1 MASIHAR
8 YSMRNLLIAMFHNVN
23 LLFTNK
29 ILLFT
34 ANRYFCY
41 FLMFVRGMLVAKFL
55 GPYFF
60 GIWGFI
66 NLVLS
71 YLSYTSMGIQFAI
84 NVELSTKDKDNRKE
98 VAVIIGNSLI
108 LTLCVCAVLLCMVV
122 AVKIGGVEI
131 FPSYSFSQYTLLA
144 VFIASLNHIT
154 QVFANIY
161 RAYGYLFR
169 IAFNE
174 LILSVSTFLCVFM
187 FSGVDLIEGIMFA
200 MTGSG
205 LISIMIYIIKSPIPI
220 RPCINIKIAKQLL
233 SKGLS
238 LLIYN
243 VSFYLIMVTGR
254 TIISIFYSVE
264 ELGYFSLANSI
275 TAATLLGLGSITWVL
290 FPKFLWKLRT
300 DIPAYEASAA
310 INKITRVYSPVV
322 YLIVFGAIMLSPLL
336 FLYLTEYKPLAP
348 ALNYLLLSQAVLS
361 SCIGYS
367 SIAISRN
374 RQNAVAKISLM
385 AVAIVAVIGTTV
397 AFLKLDFTFVA
408 LTVFIA
414 ICFYSL
420 LQTKVGKELVEEDAS
435 LLAAF
440 NQILPFNFVIPILII
455 VAGNLLGY
463 YEITGFIGFAAFLML
478 NYKNIFWSFRES
490 RDFLVKMS
498 GREREVA
505 IFPS

>member
-1 MASIHAR
+1 
-8 YSMRNLLIAMFHNVN
+8 MFHN
-23 LLFTNK
+23 LPALYTNK

-41 FLMFVRGMLVAKFL
+41 FLQFIRGMLVAKFL
-55 GPYFF
+55 GPYCF

-66 NLVLS
+66 SLALS

-84 NVELSTKDKDNRKE
+84 NVELSTKDKNKRNE
-98 VAVIIGNSLI
+98 IAVIIGNCLI
-108 LTLCVCAVLLCMVV
+108 LTCCVCAMLIFMV
-122 AVKIGGVEI
+122 AIVKICGAEI
-131 FPSYSFSQYTLLA
+131 FPSYSFSQYAIIATL
-144 VFIASLNHIT
+144 IASLNHVT

-161 RAYGYLFR
+161 RAYGYLSR

-174 LILSVSTFLCVFM
+174 LILSVSTFLCVFI
-187 FSGVDLIEGIMFA
+187 FSGVDLIEGLMFA
-200 MTGSG
+200 MIGSG
-205 LISIMIYIIKSPIPI
+205 LISIMIYMIKSPIPM
-220 RPCINIKIAKQLL
+220 RLCIDIKVAKQLL

-264 ELGYFSLANSI
+264 EMGYFSLANSI

-300 DIPAYEASAA
+300 DIPAWKARAA
-310 INKITRVYSPVV
+310 INKITRVYSPIV
-322 YLIVFGAIMLSPLL
+322 YLVVLGAIMLSPLL
-336 FLYLTEYKPLAP
+336 YLYLTKYEPLAP

-361 SCIGYS
+361 SCIGYN

-385 AVAIVAVIGTTV
+385 AVAIVAVIGTAV
-397 AFLKLDFTFVA
+397 ALLKFDFTFVA

-414 ICFYSL
+414 ICFYSV
-420 LQTKVGKELVEEDAS
+420 LQTKVGKKLVEEEAS
-435 LLAAF
+435 LVASF
-440 NQILPFNFVIPILII
+440 KQILPLNFVTPILII

-463 YEITGFIGFAAFLML
+463 YEFTGFIGFAAFLML
-478 NYKNIFWSFRES
+478 NYKNIFYSFYES
-490 RDFLVKMS
+490 RGFLLKIS
-498 GREREVA
+498 GREVT
-505 IFPS
+505 ISPS